1 MTKKWSRLLLVYA
14 TALASA
20 ALFARGRE
28 AVPGLLEH
36 SVAASMEHSRSML
49 QNATPQS
56 DKEANSAVAVVAPEK
71 VGLASDRLARIN
83 RIVEEEIGKD
93 KMPGAVV
100 LVARRGKVAYWESFG
115 FLDKTKGIRM
125 PKDAIFRMYSMTKP
139 FTSVA
144 AMMLAEE
151 GKLLL
156 ADPVSKW
163 IPAFKAMQVAV
174 PKVDPA
180 TGSAT
185 SVSLPADREMTIHD
199 LLRHTSGLVY
209 PAFTSNEAARESF
222 VKAGLDP
229 SFDDRR
235 LVPAEWISR
244 LSKVLL
250 AHQPGTTWEYGR
262 STDLLGRI
270 IETVSGKRLGDFLAE
285 RVFAPLAMAD
295 TAFSVPSAKI
305 ARLAQPFAADPE
317 TGKPI
322 EIMNVS
328 QPPANDS
335 GGAGSVSTAADY
347 YRFCEMLLEGGR
359 LGTARLLSRTT
370 VNFMTADHLGARPM
384 VPFNVGRVIGPEIEG
399 YGFGLGFGVR
409 LAPGIAGVP
418 GSAGEYFWAG
428 YGGTFFWIDPAEQL
442 IVIYLSQAP
451 GRSPVQLNRLIKQ
464 VVTQAIAD

>member
-1 MTKKWSRLLLVYA
+1 MWNRRAVLLVL
-14 TALASA
+14 ALASMGA
-20 ALFARGRE
+20 WAQLDGTL
-28 AVPGLLEH
+28 PGAIKGNPTSSISNPLPLP
-36 SVAASMEHSRSML
+36 
-49 QNATPQS
+49 QNAPQS
-56 DKEANSAVAVVAPEK
+56 DRELVSALSMVAPEK
-71 VGLASDRLARIN
+71 VGLAPDRLARLS
-83 RIVEEEIGKD
+83 RVVEQEIGNR

-100 LVARRGKVAYWESFG
+100 LVARRGKVAYLESFG

-151 GKLLL
+151 GRLLL

-163 IPAFKAMQVAV
+163 IPAFKSMQVAV
-174 PKVDPA
+174 PKIDPA

-229 SFDDRR
+229 SFDDRQ
-235 LVPAEWISR
+235 LVPDEWISR

-270 IETVSGKRLGDFLAE
+270 IEAVSGKRLGDFLAE
-285 RVFAPLAMAD
+285 RVFGPLAMAD
-295 TAFSVPSAKI
+295 TAFSVPAAKV

-322 EIMNVS
+322 EIMNVL
-328 QPPANDS
+328 QPPGNDS

-347 YRFCEMLLEGGR
+347 FRFCEMLLEGGR
-359 LGTARLLSRTT
+359 PGTVRLLSRTT
-370 VNFMTADHLGARPM
+370 VNLMTADHLGARPM

>member
-1 MTKKWSRLLLVYA
+1 MRSLRI
-14 TALASA
+14 
-20 ALFARGRE
+20 ALFAAVLGSTALLVQGGE
-28 AVPGLLEH
+28 ALVGSLECNPAG
-36 SVAASMEHSRSML
+36 SIGNSQPL
-49 QNATPQS
+49 PQNAPQS
-56 DKEANSAVAVVAPEK
+56 DRDLVNALAVVAPEK
-71 VGLASDRLARIN
+71 VGLAPDRLARIA
-83 RIVEEEIGKD
+83 RVVEEEIGKG
-93 KMPGAVV
+93 KMPGAIV
-100 LVARRGKVAYWESFG
+100 LVARRGKVAYFESFG
-115 FLDKTKGIRM
+115 FLDKAKGIRM
-125 PKDAIFRMYSMTKP
+125 SKDAIFRMYSMTKP

-151 GKLLL
+151 GRLLL

-163 IPAFKAMQVAV
+163 IPVFKAMQVAV
-174 PKVDPA
+174 PRADPA

-229 SFDDRR
+229 SFDDRK
-235 LVPAEWISR
+235 LAPDEWISR

-262 STDLLGRI
+262 STDLLGRV
-270 IETVSGKRLGDFLAE
+270 IESVSGKRLGDFLAE
-285 RVFAPLAMAD
+285 RVFGPLAMAD
-295 TAFSVPSAKI
+295 AAFSVPAAKA

-322 EIMNVS
+322 EIMNVL
-328 QPPANDS
+328 QPPGNDS
-335 GGAGSVSTAADY
+335 GGAGSVSTASDY
-347 YRFCEMLLEGGR
+347 FRFCEMLLEGGR
-359 LGTARLLSRTT
+359 LGTVRLLSRTT
-370 VNFMTADHLGARPM
+370 INLMTADHLGSRPM

-399 YGFGLGFGVR
+399 YAFGLGFGVR